1 MESIPLLKYVDSNG
15 SLSFWSISRATTWN
29 DRLCIASTKSCI
41 SWLISWNRDRI
52 LPTVSLC
59 LCIPRTL
66 YTYIRA
72 ALEDFSKKRRASHGL
87 KKHVKMDV
95 VTLFSYGSAVV
106 KSLNDRRPFIVFAHF
121 LYHSSKK
128 GYISAGWSLDE
139 QCRVMPVVDNY
150 GNVTKTR
157 KKILFRKQMGW
168 VDGKKPHSRAEIVL
182 LRCGFIS
189 ARIA

>member
-1 MESIPLLKYVDSNG
+1 
-15 SLSFWSISRATTWN
+15 
-29 DRLCIASTKSCI
+29 
-41 SWLISWNRDRI
+41 
-52 LPTVSLC
+52 
-59 LCIPRTL
+59 
-66 YTYIRA
+66 
-72 ALEDFSKKRRASHGL
+72 
-87 KKHVKMDV
+87 MDV

-157 KKILFRKQMGW
+157 KKILFPAKGSKWVGLMGKNPWRGENYIELGVDYKSSGCFAGNYTSEELKQIGVKVVKW
-168 VDGKKPHSRAEIVL
+168 ILGE
-182 LRCGFIS
+182 
-189 ARIA
+189 